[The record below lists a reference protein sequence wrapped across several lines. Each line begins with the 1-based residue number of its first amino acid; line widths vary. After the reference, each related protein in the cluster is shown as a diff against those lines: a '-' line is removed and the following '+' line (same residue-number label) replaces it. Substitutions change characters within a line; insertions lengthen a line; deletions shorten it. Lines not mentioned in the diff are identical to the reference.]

1 MKNNLKQIALSLVII
16 MTLSLFAFSGSV
28 SASSFS
34 FDMNELGI
42 TAGMNPEQRENEYV
56 RRDEFAQ
63 MVVNMMQ
70 QQDVAKSLENAAYFT
85 DVADSQYKG
94 AINLLAK
101 MEYISGSGNGEYR
114 PAEYLTYGAACKI
127 LVHALGYD
135 KIVED
140 SSLNAYQF
148 VAGTIKLTNNV
159 DSSAEYMTFAQT
171 MLMIHNAL
179 DIGLMVPSYYNAN
192 IAPSYEIDEGR
203 TYRSMLYGRNG
214 NGIVKMR
221 GMVTADVS
229 TYLYSEIPNIKDTQL
244 EISGKVYDFADKA
257 PLGFVGQ
264 IVDYYITIKDYEEG
278 KITAIEPVSDNV
290 VYDFTGFQVIKASS
304 SEIEFENNGK
314 ITVKLDEATRYIYN
328 NRIDMGYKMS
338 YNNINDN
345 MVIRTVD
352 NNDDGVAEVVYI
364 YEYANC
370 VVEKVY
376 TQNNMVVLKD
386 GYTFGKVKNIQLDS
400 EKIYFEIYNSKGNLT
415 DISAITENA
424 VVSIAQSI
432 NKDCIRIVVCTD
444 TATGDI
450 ISKGEDEVVVG
461 NTTYLCAETVEL
473 NDLKVGSQVNIY
485 LNFLG
490 KIVYFEEIES
500 ENVYAYVYTYSTP
513 SGLGNYKVKL
523 LMPTLISVKTVEGE
537 TNDLTGEV
545 STSQSLFVR
554 NSDVVVYEAEAKIIF
569 NGTRIN
575 AAQVL
580 PNVLDKPVAYAV
592 NENGRLYKIDTLSG
606 VDDIDILMNEAL
618 PKQSTNLYN
627 KVYNGKELVFGGGR
641 GEPFGIQKDHTLAFC
656 VPKYT
661 EDGQTKDNIDEDD
674 LKVMVELKTGVGYEA
689 NGYEQDE
696 DTLIADVLVIQQI
709 MQSGQ
714 AGMVNLSS
722 DVALVLKVFRK
733 IDDDGNEV
741 LAVKM
746 LTDGAEKTT
755 IVSSLVSNQGDFER
769 LNKGDLIAYS
779 LDGFDQLNAV
789 EVLRGINQY
798 YESDSTN
805 AVCADIKNI
814 EYNKISNSKIRW
826 VHNVYVG
833 YENEDSVVKTLEI
846 LAKSPAP
853 IFVIESENEMRVG
866 SVDDLQIG
874 DKIFTALNS
883 GKVRAIVI
891 NRVEG

>member
-1 MKNNLKQIALSLVII
+1 MKNNLRKIALSLVII

-28 SASSFS
+28 SANSFA

-63 MVVNMMQ
+63 MVVNMML
-70 QQDVAKSLENAAYFT
+70 QQDVAMTLENEAYFT
-85 DVADSQYKG
+85 DIADSQYKG

-101 MEYISGSGNGEYR
+101 MEFISGTGNGEFR

-148 VAGTIKLTNNV
+148 VAGTIKLTNSV
-159 DSSAEYMTFAQT
+159 DSSVEYMTFAQT

-192 IAPSYEIDEGR
+192 IAPSYEVDEGR

-229 TYLYSEIPNIKDTQL
+229 TYLYSEIPNLKDTQL
-244 EISGKVYDFADKA
+244 EISGKVYDFEGKA

-264 IVDYYITIKDYEEG
+264 VVDYYITINDYEEG

-290 VYDFTGFQVIKASS
+290 VYDFTGYQVIKASS

-338 YNNINDN
+338 YNNVNDN
-345 MVIRTVD
+345 TVIRTVD
-352 NNDDGVAEVVYI
+352 NNDDGVAEVVYV

-400 EKIYFEIYNSKGNLT
+400 EKIYFEIYDSKGKLT
-415 DISAITENA
+415 EISAITENA
-424 VVSIAQSI
+424 VVSIAQSK
-432 NKDCIRIVVCTD
+432 NKESIRIVVCSD

-461 NTTYLCAETVEL
+461 NTTYFCAETVEL

-580 PNVLDKPVAYAV
+580 PAVLDKPVAYAI

-606 VDDIDILMNEAL
+606 VDDIEILMNEAL

-641 GEPFGIQKDHTLAFC
+641 GEAFGIQKDHTMAFC

-746 LTDGAEKTT
+746 LTDGAEKTM
-755 IVSSLVSNQGDFER
+755 IVSSLVSNQRDFER

-805 AVCADIKNI
+805 SVCADIKNI